1 MNLKNMS
8 PLEHVVQSQQ
18 FDKEFLLELFEFTD
32 FMKKNEYYVSDMLEG
47 KTIAML
53 FYEPSTRT
61 RFSFESAATRL
72 GANKITTENAKE
84 FSSASK
90 GETLQDTIKVM
101 DSYVDFIVMRHFQDD
116 ASDIA
121 ATISTKPIIN
131 AGSGK
136 AQHPTQALLDM
147 YTIYNE
153 IGRLDKLDIMM
164 VGDLLRGRT
173 VESLVYLLS
182 KFDGN
187 EFCFISPDNSK
198 VKPGIKKH
206 QEEHNIRYKES
217 ENLEK
222 YLSRA
227 DVVYMTRIQKERF
240 DDPKEYEKAKGN
252 YILDM
257 NNVPNMKESSI
268 IMHPLPRVDEIDA
281 SVDNNHRAKY
291 FKQAQNGLYVRM
303 ALLAMLNKNKL
314 NSWLKIKTNV
324 KRHLKI

>member
-1 MNLKNMS
+1 MS

-18 FDKEFLLELFEFTD
+18 FDTKFLMDLFEFAD
-32 FMKKNEYYVSDMLEG
+32 FMKENEYYVSDMLKG

-121 ATISTKPIIN
+121 ATVSTKPIIN

-136 AQHPTQALLDM
+136 AQHPTQALLDL

-153 IGRLDKLDIMM
+153 VGRLDKVDIMV

-182 KFDGN
+182 KFDNN
-187 EFCFISPDNSK
+187 EFCFISPNNSK
-198 VKPGIKKH
+198 VKPGIKQH
-206 QEEHNIRYKES
+206 LEEHNIKYEES
-217 ENLEK
+217 EDLDR

-240 DDPKEYEKAKGN
+240 DNPIEYEKAKGN

-257 NNVPNMKESSI
+257 DNVPKMKESSI
-268 IMHPLPRVDEIDA
+268 IMHPLPRVDEINV
-281 SVDNNHRAKY
+281 SVDNDHRAKY
-291 FKQAQNGLYVRM
+291 FQQAQNGLYVRM

-314 NSWLKIKTNV
+314 NPWLKIKTNV
-324 KRHLKI
+324 KKYLSNNHK